1 MKLRTFM
8 LAAAFATVGAGQAMA
23 QITAY
28 QYNNTQIL
36 STLNPTVSGVTG
48 KVDATAA
55 SIGNSVSITGDN
67 AGVISNDQ
75 RFFGNSVATLNGTLG
90 SVVGDASATAAAF
103 SNSANIDVK
112 TATQVSNYQTASWDP
127 TATVNLTAAGITGDL
142 SSTAAAISNS
152 AVISGEI
159 GKVSSSQFNGAYTA
173 ANNTSRV
180 TTVVGDVAMTA
191 AAIGNS
197 LTVKGF

>member
-1 MKLRTFM
+1 MTMKFASLVTA
-8 LAAAFATVGAGQAMA
+8 LAVVSFSQATA
-23 QITAY
+23 QVTAY
-28 QYNNTQIL
+28 QYNNAQVL
-36 STLNPTVSGVTG
+36 SNLNATVSGVTG

-55 SIGNSVSITGDN
+55 SIGNSVNITGDN

-90 SVVGDASATAAAF
+90 SIVGDVSATAAAF
-103 SNSANIDVK
+103 ANSANIDVK
-112 TATQVSNYQTASWDP
+112 TGTQVSNYQAASWDP
-127 TATVNLTAAGITGDL
+127 TATVNLTLAGITGDL

-159 GKVSSSQFNGAYTA
+159 AKVSSSQFNGAYTA

-180 TTVVGDVAMTA
+180 TGVVGDVAMTA